1 MHAVPQPCRTRG
13 TRTSLLR
20 AVRTCGTG
28 RLAPGGHHCT
38 YAVRVQP
45 WAYRGTPG
53 GTEADR
59 AFYALEPSD
68 PTTPPE
74 PFRSTLTAKHV
85 DAIGGFAQAV
95 GFDVCF
101 TLNAGRG
108 ARGAGGEWE
117 SGEVRHHV
125 ENSAQQGSARV
136 APSRLHQRQRVPGP
150 APRCGQPRPISLL
163 GRAGISAFFPT

>member
-1 MHAVPQPCRTRG
+1 MPCVPAAQG
-13 TRTSLLR
+13 GLLR
-20 AVRTCGTG
+20 GGTTVRT
-28 RLAPGGHHCT
+28 P
-38 YAVRVQP
+38 YAYQP

-150 APRCGQPRPISLL
+150 APRCGQPRPTRLS
-163 GRAGISAFFPT
+163 GRVYAGRPLSGLFWP